1 MPTDLGTRHEREIS
15 HLQEDNMVVNSVAER
30 NVAEKNVMG
39 HEVLVTPAQRLSWT
53 GILAG
58 VIVGIV
64 TYAALLILGVAV
76 GFIGLENAS
85 LSAIATGSV
94 IWLGIS
100 LAFSSFLAGLT
111 AARAAGNLTPARGR
125 FNGLVVGMIL
135 MLLMSIFTLN
145 LVSRGVSSLVGLA
158 GSVANTTAS
167 AVGSATGTATDTNG
181 GLGGVLESLGIQNE
195 YQALVNGF
203 NEEELTQLIAQA
215 SPELNETQ
223 VSAAANVVT
232 DELQSAGRN
241 IGANLA
247 DVSNLGEVVTRQA
260 DAVETALTGETF
272 VQNLTARGL
281 SEPQAQEVANVINQ
295 RVTETRQQIQQTAL
309 AVEERAAELA
319 QAAARTAARA
329 AWVWLLMAGVT
340 LLFTTL
346 GGGFGKDII
355 PDETVDHRQREVV
368 RT

>member
-1 MPTDLGTRHEREIS
+1 
-15 HLQEDNMVVNSVAER
+15 MVVNSVAER
-30 NVAEKNVMG
+30 GVSRSVTGND
-39 HEVLVTPAQRLSWT
+39 VLVTPTQRLSWT

-58 VIVGIV
+58 VVVGIV

-76 GFIGLENAS
+76 GFIGLGSAS
-85 LSAIATGSV
+85 LSGIAAGSI

-145 LVSRGVSSLVGLA
+145 LVSRGISSLVGLA
-158 GSVANTTAS
+158 GSVANTTAT
-167 AVGSATGTATDTNG
+167 AVGSAAGAATDTNG

-195 YQALVNGF
+195 YQALVSGF
-203 NEEELTQLIAQA
+203 NEEELTQVIAEA

-223 VSAAANVVT
+223 VSAAVAVVT
-232 DELQSAGRN
+232 DELQAAGRN

-247 DVSNLGEVVTRQA
+247 DVSSLNEVITRQA
-260 DAVETALTGETF
+260 DAVQTALSGEQF
-272 VQNLTARGL
+272 VQNLSAEGL
-281 SEPQAQEVANVINQ
+281 SATQAQEVATVINQ
-295 RVTETRQQIQQTAL
+295 QVTETRQQIQQTAL

-346 GGGFGKDII
+346 GGGFGKDIT
-355 PDETVDHRQREVV
+355 PNETVNLQRETV

>member
-1 MPTDLGTRHEREIS
+1 
-15 HLQEDNMVVNSVAER
+15 MVVNSVADRNER
-30 NVAEKNVMG
+30 D
-39 HEVLVTPAQRLSWT
+39 VLVTPARRLSWT

-58 VIVGIV
+58 VVVGIV

-76 GFIGLENAS
+76 GFIGLEDAS
-85 LSAIATGSV
+85 LSSIAAGSV

-100 LAFSSFLAGLT
+100 LIISSFLAGLT

-145 LVSRGVSSLVGLA
+145 LVSRGISSLVGLA
-158 GSVANTTAS
+158 GSVANTTAT
-167 AVGSATGTATDTNG
+167 AVGGAAGAATEASG
-181 GLGGVLESLGIQNE
+181 GLGGALESLGIQNE
-195 YQALVNGF
+195 YQALVDGF
-203 NEEELTQLIAQA
+203 SEEELTTIIAQA

-223 VSAAANVVT
+223 VGAAVNT
-232 DELQSAGRN
+232 ITNELQAAGRN
-241 IGANLA
+241 IGANLT
-247 DVSNLGEVVTRQA
+247 DVNNLGEIVTRQA
-260 DAVETALTGETF
+260 DAVETALTGEEF
-272 VQNLTARGL
+272 VQNLTAQGL
-281 SEPQAQEVANVINQ
+281 SPEQAQEVTNVIGQ

-309 AVEERAAELA
+309 ALEERASELA

-329 AWVWLLMAGVT
+329 AWVWLLMAGIT

-346 GGGFGKDII
+346 GGGFGKDVI
-355 PDETVDHRQREVV
+355 PDETVTNRPRETV